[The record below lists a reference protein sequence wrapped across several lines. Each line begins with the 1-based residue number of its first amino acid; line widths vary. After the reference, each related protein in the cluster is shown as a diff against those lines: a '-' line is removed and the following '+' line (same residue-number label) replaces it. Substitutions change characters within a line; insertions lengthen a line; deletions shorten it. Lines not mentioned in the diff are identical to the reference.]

1 MASKTASSPRK
12 TKLAA
17 AKPPFHFASE
27 MPEDRVLRMARA
39 SIQHLKPYVPG
50 RSIEEVREKY
60 GLKEIIKLGSNE
72 NPLGANPKVLKAMAK
87 MLPKAHLYP
96 DGSSR
101 ALRDALGDLYGVTRD
116 MVMVGNGSDEI
127 LLNIALA
134 FVNPGETVLVSE
146 HTFSEYEFSGRVADG
161 QIVKIAM
168 KDLHYDLEGFRGAL
182 ALKPKVVFLCNPNN
196 PTGTWFTH
204 DELARLLAKVSPE
217 SLVVVDEAYAEFA
230 DDPHFP
236 RCLELL
242 PHHPNLIISR
252 TLSKLYGLAG
262 LRLGYGIAHPHVVRE
277 CQRVKT
283 PFNVNLAIQTGAVTA
298 LTDRAFV
305 KRSLQV
311 NQKGRKVLQAKLQA
325 LGLKTLPSQGNFI
338 CFEVPCPAVDLCEGM
353 MQRGVIV
360 RALRSFGLDTWC
372 RVTVGTP
379 DQNKKFLVALKATLK
394 DAVKAT

>member
-1 MASKTASSPRK
+1 MPSKPKSKSSIVPAGALPNPAFRFK
-12 TKLAA
+12 NDL
-17 AKPPFHFASE
+17 
-27 MPEDRVLRMARA
+27 PEDRVLRMARP
-39 SIQHLKPYVPG
+39 SIQQLKPYVPG

-60 GLKEIIKLGSNE
+60 GLKEIVKLGSNE

-101 ALRDALGDLYGVTRD
+101 ILRDTLGELYGVPRE

-168 KDLHYDLEGFRGAL
+168 QDLRYDLAGFRAAL

-204 DELARLLAKVSPE
+204 DELKLLLEEASPE
-217 SLVVVDEAYAEFA
+217 TLVVVDEAYAEFA
-230 DDPHFP
+230 DDPKFP

-242 PHHPNLIISR
+242 PLYPNLIISR

-262 LRLGYGIAHPHVVRE
+262 LRLGYGIAHPHIVRE

-283 PFNVNLAIQTGAVTA
+283 PFNVNLAIQEGAVVA
-298 LTDRAFV
+298 LRDLAFV
-305 KRSLQV
+305 KKSLSV
-311 NQKGRKVLQAKLQA
+311 NRKGRDLLQKKLQA

-338 CFEVPCPAVDLCEGM
+338 CFEVPRPAIDLCEDM
-353 MQRGVIV
+353 MKQGVIV

-379 DQNKKFLVALKATLK
+379 DQNRKFLAALNSVLK
-394 DAVKAT
+394 VVN